1 MLHIPSFPASG
12 ADAEARASRPW
23 RRRLLVG
30 VVSSIPF
37 LLAAGLTFVAF
48 FPGHVNGDTA
58 GPYLQAA
65 GHIPV
70 DDWHPTMNV
79 VIYWSL
85 LQLWG
90 HPAVILGFQC
100 LLLWGGLAMA
110 AGAVRRR
117 FPVPTALFFIPIGFL
132 PVVFNYMGAL
142 VKDTLSA
149 GFTLV
154 AIALLLF
161 ERGATKHRHWL
172 LLGSVVCLWFAYMV
186 KLSAL
191 PIVLALMLYITAR
204 FVRNRTRSVVLA
216 ASGLMTTLLLI
227 GSLLSSR
234 VLDDLVDAQDTNIE
248 HSLQLFDLAGITH
261 FGGTNAFGEDLLP
274 SERVADVVE
283 GVCYDS
289 GTWDPL
295 AWFGECAFI
304 SDNAGSIRGAD
315 TVSDR
320 WRDAIVDRP
329 LDYVRHRASHLAAFS
344 LRPGTNQFYYDYVDA
359 RLDWSPNH
367 NALMD
372 AYDAV
377 NSRTVGWP
385 QRRAIFWQLA
395 SLALLGVLL
404 ARRWRHRPGPFD
416 AVLIAA
422 MAANVLFYV
431 AWFVIGVSYELRYSY
446 TVIITCLVAVA
457 TLLVQAVATRRDR
470 PQVTDPAGH
479 DGGDRV
485 EMSSSTSP

>member
-1 MLHIPSFPASG
+1 MPPIPSPTS
-12 ADAEARASRPW
+12 DEHAEAPAATPW

-30 VVSSIPF
+30 VVSIMPF

-70 DDWHPTMNV
+70 DNWHPTMNV

-85 LQLWG
+85 LQLWD
-90 HPAVILGFQC
+90 HPAAILGFQC
-100 LLLWGGLAMA
+100 LLLWGGLAMTA
-110 AGAVRRR
+110 LAVRRR
-117 FPVPTALFFIPIGFL
+117 FAVRTALFFIPIGFL
-132 PVVFNYMGAL
+132 PVVFNYAGAL

-154 AIALLLF
+154 AIAMLLF
-161 ERGATKHRHWL
+161 ERTETKHRHWL
-172 LLGSVVCLWFAYMV
+172 LLGSVACLWFAYMV

-191 PIVLALMLYITAR
+191 PIVIVLTMYIISR
-204 FVRNRTRSVVLA
+204 FVHNRTRSVVLA
-216 ASGLMTTLLLI
+216 VSGAMTTLLLI
-227 GSLLSSR
+227 GYVVSPG
-234 VLDDLVDAQDTNIE
+234 VLDDMVDAQDTNIE
-248 HSLQLFDLAGITH
+248 QALHLFDLAGITH
-261 FGGTNAFGEDLLP
+261 FSGANAFGEDLLP
-274 SERVADVVE
+274 AARLDEMRE
-283 GVCYDS
+283 GVCYDP

-295 AWFGECAFI
+295 AWFGACAFI
-304 SDNAGSIRGAD
+304 GDNAGSIRGVD
-315 TVSDR
+315 TVSGR
-320 WRDAIVDRP
+320 WRDAIFDRP
-329 LDYVRHRASHLAAFS
+329 LDYARHRLSHVVAFS

-377 NSRTVGWP
+377 NSRSVGWP

-404 ARRWRHRPGPFD
+404 GRRWRRRPGPFD
-416 AVLIAA
+416 PVLIAA
-422 MAANVLFYV
+422 MAGNVLFYA
-431 AWFVIGVSYELRYSY
+431 AWFVIGVSHEFRYSY
-446 TVIITCLVAVA
+446 TVIVTSLVTVA
-457 TLLVQAVATRRDR
+457 TLLVQAVAARRDR
-470 PQVTDPAGH
+470 SPVIDSADR
-479 DGGDRV
+479 DGERV
-485 EMSSSTSP
+485 EISPSTSP